1 MEFSTQLKK
10 IRTENGWTQDELAE
24 KLYVSR
30 QAISKWESDDSVPD
44 LNNLVKLAEI
54 LNTPLDNLVL
64 GNTINSS
71 SSNPK
76 IDYSE
81 FTYDPTKEKYV
92 RKLGKMNL
100 WDFLEQHKFMST
112 FYIIIAISSF
122 LFIFEHFINLL
133 MDIATHN

>member
-64 GNTINSS
+64 GNTINGSS
-71 SSNPK
+71 SGPK

-81 FTYDPTKEKYV
+81 FTYDPTKNKYV
-92 RKLGKMNL
+92 RKFGKMNL

-122 LFIFEHFINLL
+122 LFIFEHFINLF
-133 MDIATHN
+133 MDIALHN

>member
-30 QAISKWESDDSVPD
+30 QAISKWESDESVLD

-54 LNTPLDNLVL
+54 LNTPLEHLVL
-64 GNTINSS
+64 EHTIDTVR
-71 SSNPK
+71 PK

-81 FTYDPTKEKYV
+81 FTYDSTKEKYV
-92 RKLGKMNL
+92 RKFGNMN
-100 WDFLEQHKFMST
+100 
-112 FYIIIAISSF
+112 I
-122 LFIFEHFINLL
+122 
-133 MDIATHN
+133 

>member
-10 IRTENGWTQDELAE
+10 IRTENGWTQDDLAE

-30 QAISKWESDDSVPD
+30 QAISKWESDESVPD

-54 LNTPLDNLVL
+54 LNTPLDYLVL
-64 GNTINSS
+64 GHTIDNISVG
-71 SSNPK
+71 PK

-92 RKLGKMNL
+92 RKFGNMNI
-100 WDFLEQHKFMST
+100 WDFLEQHKIMAT
-112 FYIIIAISSF
+112 FYIVIGIFSI
-122 LFIFEHFINLL
+122 LFIFEHFINLF
-133 MDIATHN
+133 D

>member
-64 GNTINSS
+64 GNTINGSS
-71 SSNPK
+71 SGPK

-92 RKLGKMNL
+92 RKFGKMNL

-122 LFIFEHFINLL
+122 LFIFEHFINLF
-133 MDIATHN
+133 MDIALHN

>member
-30 QAISKWESDDSVPD
+30 QAISKWESDESVPD
-44 LNNLVKLAEI
+44 LTNLVKLAEI
-54 LNTPLDNLVL
+54 LNTPLDHLVL
-64 GNTINSS
+64 GHTVNTVG
-71 SSNPK
+71 PK

-92 RKLGKMNL
+92 RKFGNMNI
-100 WDFLEQHKFMST
+100 WDFLEQHKIMST
-112 FYIIIAISSF
+112 FYIVMSVFSF
-122 LFIFEHFINLL
+122 LFIFEHFINLF
-133 MDIATHN
+133 H

>member
-10 IRTENGWTQDELAE
+10 IRTESGWTQDELAE

-30 QAISKWESDDSVPD
+30 QAISKWESNESVPD

-54 LNTPLDNLVL
+54 LNTPLDHLVL
-64 GNTINSS
+64 GNTID
-71 SSNPK
+71 SNAVGPK

-92 RKLGKMNL
+92 RKFGHMNI
-100 WDFLEQHKFMST
+100 WDFLEQHKIMSS
-112 FYIIIAISSF
+112 FYIVIGIFSF
-122 LFIFEHFINLL
+122 LFIFEHFINLFQYR
-133 MDIATHN
+133 

>member
-64 GNTINSS
+64 GNTINGSS
-71 SSNPK
+71 SGPK

-81 FTYDPTKEKYV
+81 FTYDPTKDKYV
-92 RKLGKMNL
+92 RKFGKMNL

-122 LFIFEHFINLL
+122 LFIFEHFINLF
-133 MDIATHN
+133 MDIALHN